1 MTRFLTAPVL
11 CLAAAA
17 TLSGAIPAHA
27 QISDAVPSVMVKY
40 GDLNIGSRAGA
51 QALLR
56 RIEAAANTACGG
68 APDIRQLDQWAGFQ
82 ACRGSAVARAV
93 VAVDSPMLTAMAHR
107 RPLGSF
113 AAR

>member
-17 TLSGAIPAHA
+17 TLSCAAPALA
-27 QISDAVPSVMVKY
+27 QTSDTVPSVAVKY
-40 GDLNIGSRAGA
+40 SDLNIGSRSGA
-51 QALLR
+51 QVLLK

-68 APDIRQLDQWAGFQ
+68 APDIRQLDQWASFE
-82 ACRGSAVARAV
+82 ACRKSAVARAV
-93 VAVDSPMLTAMAHR
+93 VAVDSPMLTAMAHGGS
-107 RPLGSF
+107 PASF